1 MDMNTYEEQGESQ
14 EHVDAMIAKGEQIE
28 KNNNPDRPEWLPEK
42 FKDPQ
47 DMAEAYAQLEKKM
60 GQGEPAE
67 PATEAEA
74 AAEPEAADT
83 GDQPEASEVR
93 QAVEAQGVDFD
104 SLQNEYNEH
113 GELGEAALQKLADAG
128 FSNDLVKSWIQG
140 QEALNTSY
148 QTSVYEIVGGEESYK
163 EMLSWAGD
171 NLSQAEISAY
181 DRAVDSG
188 DIEMVK
194 MAVAGLQAK
203 YQTVEGADPTL
214 VAGQSTSSSGGTYSS
229 WAEVTTAMKDP
240 RYESDPAYRQQVAN
254 KLDRSNVQQSL
265 WPPSG
270 GFFNSISTTTQD
282 YNYL

>member
-1 MDMNTYEEQGESQ
+1 
-14 EHVDAMIAKGEQIE
+14 
-28 KNNNPDRPEWLPEK
+28 
-42 FKDPQ
+42 
-47 DMAEAYAQLEKKM
+47 MAEAYAQLEKKM
-60 GQGEPAE
+60 GQGESAE
-67 PATEAEA
+67 PATEAETG
-74 AAEPEAADT
+74 AEPEATDT

-104 SLQNEYNEH
+104 TLQNEYNEH
-113 GELGEAALQKLADAG
+113 GELGEASLQKLADAG

-148 QTSVYEIVGGEESYK
+148 QTSVYETVGGEESYK

-194 MAVAGLQAK
+194 MAVAGLQSK
-203 YQTVEGADPTL
+203 YQTVEGTDPTL
-214 VAGQSTSSSGGTYSS
+214 VAGQSTSSSGGTYGS
-229 WAEVTTAMKDP
+229 WSEVTTAMKDP

-254 KLDRSNVQQSL
+254 KLDRSNVQ
-265 WPPSG
+265 
-270 GFFNSISTTTQD
+270 
-282 YNYL
+282 

>member
-60 GQGEPAE
+60 GQSEPAE
-67 PATEAEA
+67 PATEAETG
-74 AAEPEAADT
+74 AEPEAADT

-113 GELGEAALQKLADAG
+113 GELGEASLQKLADAG

-148 QTSVYEIVGGEESYK
+148 QTSVYETVGGEESYK

-240 RYESDPAYRQQVAN
+240 RYETDPAYRQQVAN
-254 KLDRSNVQQSL
+254 KLDRSNVQ
-265 WPPSG
+265 
-270 GFFNSISTTTQD
+270 
-282 YNYL
+282 